1 MPRAHIELALAN
13 AEVYAKN
20 TLADL
25 DRVKSAV
32 NASAALARRRAH
44 HRAAACLW
52 TAAALSLRNTKHDGV
67 DGAEVRPGSA
77 GRTGMKRK
85 PGTRP
90 ERRGKTG
97 TAAPKSRGCRACGMK
112 LDG

>member
-44 HRAAACLW
+44 HRAAACL
-52 TAAALSLRNTKHDGV
+52 V
-67 DGAEVRPGSA
+67 DGGRAELTEHETRRS
-77 GRTGMKRK
+77 GRS
-85 PGTRP
+85 
-90 ERRGKTG
+90 RGKARLG
-97 TAAPKSRGCRACGMK
+97 RAHR
-112 LDG
+112 DET